1 MAHPEDV
8 IAQLDALLESEAHVV
23 GYSGDEVDDEGGIR
37 VYVDEPGVSVP
48 DQIAGRR
55 VVEVVAVGRPELK
68 AGVGVGVNP
77 KSRIR
82 PLIGGISISGAG
94 SGTLGYFVNTGGNS
108 ALMSAAHVLK
118 EGTRDVIQPSV
129 NDGGTNPAD
138 LVAKL
143 TASIFDPENGIDAA
157 CATLESGI
165 GLTLTLNDIGH
176 ITGTTTPNDN
186 DTVRKSGKNTGV
198 TTGTV
203 NELNGTI
210 QLDNWVYKRMI
221 GVKAGSPPFSV
232 KGDSGSLVVKDT
244 RAIGLLA
251 GGSDTQDWVCY
262 IDRCLAEL
270 HATLDT

>member
-8 IAQLDALLESEAHVV
+8 IAQLDALLVSEEHVV

-48 DQIAGRR
+48 DEIAGRR
-55 VVEVVAVGRPELK
+55 VAEVVAVGRPELK
-68 AGVGVGVNP
+68 AGVDVGVNP
-77 KSRIR
+77 KTRIR

-94 SGTLGYFVNTGGNS
+94 SGTLGYFVDTGGKR
-108 ALMSAAHVLK
+108 ALMSAAHVLQQ
-118 EGTRDVIQPSV
+118 GTKNVIQPSV
-129 NDGGTNPAD
+129 NDGGKDPAD

-143 TASIFDPENGIDAA
+143 TASIFKPEDGIDAA
-157 CATLESGI
+157 SANFETGI
-165 GLTLTLNDIGH
+165 AATLTLNDIGR
-176 ITGTTTPNDN
+176 ITGTTTPNDK

-210 QLDNWVYKRMI
+210 QLGKWLYKRMI
-221 GVKAGSPPFSV
+221 GVKAGSSPFSV
-232 KGDSGSLVVKDT
+232 GGDSGSLVVKGSA
-244 RAIGLLA
+244 AIGLLA

-262 IDRCLAEL
+262 IDRCLTAL
-270 HATLDT
+270 NATLAT